1 MAKAEF
7 KVVGTSPARMGGVD
21 RVIGKGIY
29 GIDLMLKDQLHGA
42 ILRSQ
47 YAHAKIISID
57 TSEAKKVPGVH
68 AVVTAEDAPN
78 VRYGRSYIDRY
89 ILARG
94 KVRYMGDPVAAVAA
108 DTPAIAK
115 QALKKIKVTYE
126 PLPVVIDQE
135 EAMKPDAPTLHEDM
149 PLPKNIPE
157 GVKVKNVCGFAAVHV
172 GDPEKT
178 MAEADVVVDEVYE
191 TKMIHPQYLEPR
203 VAAAQ
208 MEPNGRLTVWANA
221 QAPFPVR
228 QEVAKMLGMPLN
240 NVRVISAEI
249 GGGFGG
255 KGSGITSGAAIEP
268 ICGLLAM
275 KTKRAV
281 MIVLDKAEETIS
293 TTIRSGARMYIKTG
307 VKKDGTLVAR
317 TGKVIYDT
325 GGYSGF
331 GVQAGGRCTNM
342 LGGWYLM
349 PNCHIDGYTVYTNK
363 QVCGPVRGPG
373 GPQAAFAVE
382 SHMDSI
388 AAKLGMDPVEF
399 RLKNTPK
406 AGDKIVGV
414 PKLRDVSLGETIKTA
429 AEKIGFKQVGAQFIA
444 PALGKNQGIGIATG
458 SWIESAGPGGGA
470 IVKVNEDGSITVHI
484 GKIDMG
490 TAPRFGIPV
499 IVAEE
504 LGVPVE
510 DVTVVNVDT
519 DASPWDAG
527 TVGSRAILVSG
538 TASQRAAIDARN
550 QLFKMAARQLEASP
564 EDLEIVDRQIRV
576 RGTPSK
582 SVSLATVA
590 TNAHN
595 VIGEVIGRG
604 YCDNLELM
612 AEEKA
617 HGSSQPFTAHA
628 CIVEVDTMTGNVKI
642 LKYVAV
648 HDIGQ
653 PIHLAAVEG
662 QIEGATAMSI
672 GQALCEQVV
681 FDKDGRTMNP
691 SFVDYLMPT
700 INMMPR
706 IETTLVH
713 GYPGAG
719 PYGAKGAGEIACV
732 PPMACIANA
741 IFNATGVRI
750 KTLPLSPENVLRGL
764 KAAGKA

>member
-1 MAKAEF
+1 MAKAEYT
-7 KVVGTSPARMGGVD
+7 VLGTSIPRQGGVE
-21 RVIGKGIY
+21 RVIGAGIY
-29 GIDLMLKDQLHGA
+29 GIDLALKDELHGG

-47 YAHAKIISID
+47 YAHAKIVSID

-68 AVVTAEDAPN
+68 AVVTAADAPD
-78 VRYGRSYIDRY
+78 VRYGRTYIDRY
-89 ILARG
+89 MLAKN

-108 DTPAIAK
+108 DSPAIVK
-115 QALKKIKVTYE
+115 QALKKIKVVYE
-126 PLPVVIDQE
+126 PLPVVIDPE
-135 EAMKPDAPTLHEDM
+135 ETMKPDAPTLHDDM
-149 PLPKNIPE
+149 PLPKNLPE
-157 GVKVKNVCGFAAVHV
+157 GVKVKNVCSYTPVHV
-172 GDPEKT
+172 GDPDKA

-203 VAAAQ
+203 IAAAQ
-208 MEPNGRLTVWANA
+208 VEPDGRITVWANA
-221 QAPFPVR
+221 QAPFGVR
-228 QEVAKMLGMPLN
+228 TDVARLLGVSLN
-240 NVRVISAEI
+240 KVRVLSTEL

-255 KGSGITSGAAIEP
+255 KASGITSGAAIEP
-268 ICGLLAM
+268 ICALLAV
-275 KTKRAV
+275 KAKRPV

-293 TTIRSGARMYIKTG
+293 TTIRSGAKMYIKTG
-307 VKKDGTLVAR
+307 VKKDGTIVAR
-317 TGKVIYDT
+317 QGKVVYDA
-325 GGYSGF
+325 GAYSGF
-331 GVQAGGRCTNM
+331 GAMAGARCTNM

-349 PNCHIDGYTVYTNK
+349 PNCHIDGYVVYTNK

-406 AGDKIVGV
+406 AGDKIIGV
-414 PKLRDVSLGETIKTA
+414 PKLRDVSLGETINTA
-429 AEKIGFKQVGAQFIA
+429 AEKIGWGKAK
-444 PALGKNQGIGIATG
+444 LEKNQGIGIATG

-470 IVKVNEDGSITVHI
+470 VVKVNEDGSVTVHI

-490 TAPRFGIPV
+490 TAPRFGIPL
-499 IVAEE
+499 IAAEE
-504 LGVPVE
+504 LGVPVN

-527 TVGSRAILVSG
+527 TVGSRAIIVSG
-538 TASQRAAIDARN
+538 TATKLAAIDARN
-550 QLFKMAARQLEASP
+550 QIFKMAASQLEASP
-564 EDLEIVDRQIRV
+564 DDLEIKDKQIRV
-576 RGTPSK
+576 KGTPSK
-582 SVSLATVA
+582 SVPLATIA

-595 VIGEVIGRG
+595 IIGEVIGRG
-604 YCDNLELM
+604 YCDNVAMM

-617 HGSSQPFTAHA
+617 RGSSQPFTAHA
-628 CIVEVDTMTGNVKI
+628 CIVEVDTNTGNVKI

-648 HDIGQ
+648 HDIGF
-653 PIHLAAVEG
+653 PIHPVAVEG

-681 FDKDGRTMNP
+681 FDNNGRTMNP

-732 PPMACIANA
+732 PPMAAIANA
-741 IFNATGVRI
+741 IYNATGVRI
-750 KTLPLSPENVLRGL
+750 TKLPLSPENVLRAL
-764 KAAGKA
+764 KEAGKA

>member
-1 MAKAEF
+1 MAKAEL
-7 KVVGTSPARMGGVD
+7 KIIGSSPARMGGVE
-21 RVIGKGIY
+21 RVIGKGVY

-47 YAHAKIISID
+47 YAHAKIVSID
-57 TSEAKKVPGVH
+57 TSEAKKIPGVH

-78 VRYGRSYIDRY
+78 VRYGRSYIDRH

-94 KVRYMGDPVAAVAA
+94 KVRFMGDPVAAVAA
-108 DTPAIAK
+108 ESPAIAK
-115 QALKKIKVTYE
+115 QALKKIKVVYE
-126 PLPVVIDQE
+126 PLPVVIDPE
-135 EAMKPDAPTLHEDM
+135 EATKPDAPTLHDDM
-149 PLPKNIPE
+149 PLPKTIPADAGLKNI
-157 GVKVKNVCGFAAVHV
+157 CGHAVVRV
-172 GDPEKT
+172 GDAEKA

-203 VAAAQ
+203 IAAAQ

-228 QEVAKMLGMPLN
+228 QEVAKTLGLPLN
-240 NVRVISAEI
+240 SVRVISAGL

-255 KGSGITSGAAIEP
+255 KGSGITSGAAVEP

-275 KTKRAV
+275 KAKRPV

-293 TTIRSGARMYIKTG
+293 TTIRAGAKMYIKTG
-307 VKKDGTLVAR
+307 VKKDGTIVAR
-317 TGKVIYDT
+317 TGKVFYDA

-349 PNCHIDGYTVYTNK
+349 PNCHIEGYSVYTNK

-388 AAKLGMDPVEF
+388 AAKLGMDPTEF
-399 RLKNTPK
+399 RLKNIPK

-414 PKLRDVSLGETIKTA
+414 PKLRDVSLGETIRIAK
-429 AEKIGFKQVGAQFIA
+429 EKIDWGKVK
-444 PALGKNQGIGIATG
+444 LEKNQGIGIATG
-458 SWIESAGPGGGA
+458 SWIESAGPGGGS
-470 IVKVNEDGSITVHI
+470 IVKVNEDGSVTVHI

-490 TAPRFGIPV
+490 TIPGFGIPM

-504 LGVPVE
+504 LGIPVS

-527 TVGSRAILVSG
+527 TVGSRGILVSG
-538 TASQRAAIDARN
+538 GATRLAAIDARN
-550 QLFKMAARQLEASP
+550 QLFKMAASKLEASP
-564 EDLEIVDRQIRV
+564 EDLEIIDKQIRV
-576 RGTPSK
+576 KGTPAK
-582 SVSLATVA
+582 AVALATIA
-590 TNAHN
+590 TDAHN

-604 YCDNLELM
+604 YCDNLALM

-617 HGSSQPFTAHA
+617 HGSSQPFTTHA
-628 CIVEVDTMTGNVKI
+628 CIVEVSPDTGNVKI

-653 PIHLAAVEG
+653 PIHRAAAEG
-662 QIEGATAMSI
+662 QIEGAAAMSI

-681 FDKDGRTMNP
+681 FDQNGRTMNP

-706 IETTLVH
+706 IETTLVE
-713 GYPGAG
+713 GYPGSG

-750 KTLPLSPENVLRGL
+750 NKLPLSPENVLRGL
-764 KAAGKA
+764 KGAGKA

>member
-1 MAKAEF
+1 MAKAEL
-7 KVVGTSPARMGGVD
+7 KVIGSSPARMGGVE
-21 RVIGKGIY
+21 RVVGKGVY

-47 YAHAKIISID
+47 YAHAKIVSID
-57 TSEAKKVPGVH
+57 TSEAKKIPGVH
-68 AVVTAEDAPN
+68 AVVTAADAPN
-78 VRYGRSYIDRY
+78 VRYGRSYMDRH
-89 ILARG
+89 ILARD
-94 KVRYMGDPVAAVAA
+94 KVRFMGDPVAAVAA
-108 DTPAIAK
+108 ESLAIAK
-115 QALKKIKVTYE
+115 QALKKIKVVYE
-126 PLPVVIDQE
+126 PLPVAIDPE
-135 EAMKPDAPTLHEDM
+135 EATKPNAPTLHDDM
-149 PLPKNIPE
+149 PLPKTIPADAGLKNIC
-157 GVKVKNVCGFAAVHV
+157 GHAVVKV
-172 GDPEKT
+172 GDAEKA
-178 MAEADVVVDEVYE
+178 MAEADVVVEEAYE

-203 VAAAQ
+203 IAAAQ

-228 QEVAKMLGMPLN
+228 QETAKTLGLPLN
-240 NVRVISAEI
+240 NVRVISAGL

-255 KGSGITSGAAIEP
+255 KGSGITSGAAVEP
-268 ICGLLAM
+268 ICGLLAI
-275 KTKRAV
+275 KAKRPV

-293 TTIRSGARMYIKTG
+293 TTIRAGAKMYIKTG
-307 VKKDGTLVAR
+307 VKKDGTIVAR
-317 TGKVIYDT
+317 TGKVFYDA

-349 PNCHIDGYTVYTNK
+349 PNCHIEGYSVYTNK

-388 AAKLGMDPVEF
+388 AAKLGMDPAEF
-399 RLKNTPK
+399 RLKNMPK

-414 PKLRDVSLGETIKTA
+414 PKLRDVSLGETIRLAK
-429 AEKIGFKQVGAQFIA
+429 EKIGWGKVK
-444 PALGKNQGIGIATG
+444 LEKNQGIGIATG
-458 SWIESAGPGGGA
+458 SWIESAGPGGGS
-470 IVKVNEDGSITVHI
+470 IVKVNEDGSVTVHI

-490 TAPRFGIPV
+490 TIPGFGIPM

-504 LGVPVE
+504 LGIPVS

-527 TVGSRAILVSG
+527 TVGSRGILVSG
-538 TASQRAAIDARN
+538 GATRLAAIDARN
-550 QLFKMAARQLEASP
+550 QIFKMAASKLEASP
-564 EDLEIVDRQIRV
+564 DDLEIIDKQIRV
-576 RGTPSK
+576 KGTPAK
-582 SVSLATVA
+582 AVALATVA
-590 TNAHN
+590 TDAHN

-604 YCDNLELM
+604 YCDNVALM

-617 HGSSQPFTAHA
+617 HGSSQPFTTHA
-628 CIVEVDTMTGNVKI
+628 CIVEVSPDTGNVKI

-653 PIHLAAVEG
+653 PIHRAAAEG
-662 QIEGATAMSI
+662 QIEGAAAMSI

-681 FDKDGRTMNP
+681 FDQNGRTMNP

-706 IETTLVH
+706 IETTLVE
-713 GYPGAG
+713 GYPGSG

-750 KTLPLSPENVLRGL
+750 NKLPLSPENVLRGL
-764 KAAGKA
+764 KEAGKA

>member
-1 MAKAEF
+1 MAKAEHT
-7 KVVGTSPARMGGVD
+7 VVGTSPARMGGVE
-21 RVIGKGIY
+21 RVIGSGIY
-29 GIDLMLKDQLHGA
+29 GIDLSLKDELHGG

-47 YAHAKIISID
+47 YAHAKIVSID

-68 AVVTAEDAPN
+68 AVVTAADAPD
-78 VRYGRSYIDRY
+78 VRYGRTSIDRY
-89 ILARG
+89 MLAKN

-108 DTPAIAK
+108 DSPAIVK
-115 QALKKIKVTYE
+115 QALKKIKVVYE

-149 PLPKNIPE
+149 PPPKNLPAD
-157 GVKVKNVCGFAAVHV
+157 VKVKNVCSYTPVHV
-172 GDPEKT
+172 GDPDKA

-203 VAAAQ
+203 IAAARV
-208 MEPNGRLTVWANA
+208 EPDGRITVWANA

-228 QEVAKMLGMPLN
+228 TDVARLLGVPLN
-240 NVRVISAEI
+240 KVRIIATEL

-255 KGSGITSGAAIEP
+255 KASGITSGAAIEP
-268 ICGLLAM
+268 ICALLAV
-275 KTKRAV
+275 KAQRPV

-307 VKKDGTLVAR
+307 VKKDGTIVAR

-325 GGYSGF
+325 GAYSGF
-331 GVQAGGRCTNM
+331 GAMAGARCTNM

-349 PNCHIDGYTVYTNK
+349 PNVHIDGYVVYTNK

-399 RLKNTPK
+399 RLK
-406 AGDKIVGV
+406 
-414 PKLRDVSLGETIKTA
+414 LRDVSLGETIRTA
-429 AEKIGFKQVGAQFIA
+429 AEKIGYTKVGAQHAA
-444 PALGKNQGIGIATG
+444 PLLEKNQGIGIATG

-470 IVKVNEDGSITVHI
+470 VVKVNEDGSVTVHI

-490 TAPRFGIPV
+490 TAPRFGIPL
-499 IVAEE
+499 IAAEE
-504 LGVPVE
+504 LGIPVS

-538 TASQRAAIDARN
+538 TATRLAAIDARN
-550 QLFKMAARQLEASP
+550 QLLKMAASQLEASP
-564 EDLEIVDRQIRV
+564 DDLEIKDKQIRV
-576 RGTPSK
+576 KGTPSK
-582 SVSLATVA
+582 SVPLATIA

-604 YCDNLELM
+604 YCDNVALM

-617 HGSSQPFTAHA
+617 HGSSQPFTTHA
-628 CIVEVDTMTGNVKI
+628 CIVEVNTDTGNVKI

-648 HDIGQ
+648 HDIGF
-653 PIHLAAVEG
+653 PIHPASVEG

-681 FDKDGRTMNP
+681 FDSNGKTMNP

-732 PPMACIANA
+732 PPMAAIANA

-750 KTLPLSPENVLRGL
+750 KTLPLNPENVLRAL
-764 KAAGKA
+764 KEAGKA

>member
-1 MAKAEF
+1 
-7 KVVGTSPARMGGVD
+7 
-21 RVIGKGIY
+21 
-29 GIDLMLKDQLHGA
+29 MLKDQLHGA

-47 YAHAKIISID
+47 HAHAKIVSID
-57 TSEAKKVPGVH
+57 TSEAKKIPGVH
-68 AVVTAEDAPN
+68 AVVTAADAPN
-78 VRYGRSYIDRY
+78 VRYGRSYFDRH
-89 ILARG
+89 ILARD
-94 KVRYMGDPVAAVAA
+94 KVRFMGDPVAAVAA
-108 DTPAIAK
+108 ESPAIAK
-115 QALKKIKVTYE
+115 QALKKIKVVYE
-126 PLPVVIDQE
+126 PLPVVIDPE
-135 EAMKPDAPTLHEDM
+135 EATKPDAPTLHDDM
-149 PLPKNIPE
+149 PLPKSIPADAKLKNI
-157 GVKVKNVCGFAAVHV
+157 CGHAVVHV
-172 GDPEKT
+172 GDAEKA

-203 VAAAQ
+203 IAAAQ

-228 QEVAKMLGMPLN
+228 QETAKTLGLSLN
-240 NVRVISAEI
+240 NVRVISAGL

-268 ICGLLAM
+268 ICGLLAI
-275 KTKRAV
+275 KAKRPV

-293 TTIRSGARMYIKTG
+293 TTIRAGAKMYIKTG
-307 VKKDGTLVAR
+307 VKKDGTIVAR
-317 TGKVIYDT
+317 TGKVFYDA

-388 AAKLGMDPVEF
+388 AAKLGMDPTEF
-399 RLKNTPK
+399 RLKNIPK

-414 PKLRDVSLGETIKTA
+414 PKLRDVSLGETIRIAK
-429 AEKIGFKQVGAQFIA
+429 EKIGWGKVK
-444 PALGKNQGIGIATG
+444 LEKNQGIGLATG
-458 SWIESAGPGGGA
+458 SWIESAGPGGGS
-470 IVKVNEDGSITVHI
+470 IVKVNEDGSVTVHI
-484 GKIDMG
+484 GKIDIG
-490 TAPRFGIPV
+490 TIPGFGIPM

-527 TVGSRAILVSG
+527 TVGSRGILVSG
-538 TASQRAAIDARN
+538 TASRLAAIDARN
-550 QLFKMAARQLEASP
+550 QIFKMAASQLEASP
-564 EDLEIVDRQIRV
+564 DDLEIVDKQVRV
-576 RGTPSK
+576 KGTPAK
-582 SVSLATVA
+582 SVPLATIA

-604 YCDNLELM
+604 YFDNVAAV

-628 CIVEVDTMTGNVKI
+628 CIVEVNPDTGNVKI

-653 PIHLAAVEG
+653 PIHKAAVEG
-662 QIEGATAMSI
+662 QIEGAAAMSI

-681 FDKDGRTMNP
+681 FDDNGRTMNP

-706 IETTLVH
+706 IETTLV
-713 GYPGAG
+713 PGFPGSG

-741 IFNATGVRI
+741 IYNATGVRI
-750 KTLPLSPENVLRGL
+750 RTLPLSPENVLRGL
-764 KAAGKA
+764 KTAGKA

>member
-7 KVVGTSPARMGGVD
+7 KIVGTSPARMGGVE
-21 RVIGKGIY
+21 RVIGKGVY
-29 GIDLMLKDQLHGA
+29 GIDVMLRDQLHGG

-47 YAHAKIISID
+47 YAHAKIVSID
-57 TSEAKKVPGVH
+57 TTEAKKIPGVH
-68 AVVTAEDAPN
+68 AVVTAADAPD

-89 ILARG
+89 ILARH

-108 DTPAIAK
+108 DTPALVK
-115 QALKKIKVTYE
+115 QALKKIKVVYE
-126 PLPVVIDQE
+126 PLPVVIDPE

-149 PLPKNIPE
+149 PLPKNLPE
-157 GVKVKNVCGFAAVHV
+157 GVKVKNVCGFAAVRV
-172 GDPEKT
+172 GDAEKA
-178 MAEADVVVDEVYE
+178 MAEADVVIDEVYE

-203 VAAAQ
+203 MAAAQ
-208 MEPNGRLTVWANA
+208 VEPNGRLTVWANA

-228 QEVAKMLGMPLN
+228 QEVAKMLGLPLN
-240 NVRVISAEI
+240 NVRVISAEL

-275 KTKRAV
+275 KAKRPV

-293 TTIRSGARMYIKTG
+293 TTIRAGAKMYIKTG
-307 VKKDGTLVAR
+307 VKKDGTIVAR
-317 TGKVIYDT
+317 TGKVIYDA
-325 GGYSGF
+325 GAYSGF
-331 GVQAGGRCTNM
+331 GVQAGARCTNM

-349 PNCHIDGYTVYTNK
+349 PNCHIDGYVVYTNK

-388 AAKLGMDPVEF
+388 AAKLGMDPTEF
-399 RLKNTPK
+399 RLKNIPK

-414 PKLRDVSLGETIKTA
+414 PKLRDVSLGETIKIA
-429 AEKIGFKQVGAQFIA
+429 KEKIGWGKVK
-444 PALGKNQGIGIATG
+444 LKKNQGIGIATG
-458 SWIESAGPGGGA
+458 SWIESAGPGGGS
-470 IVKVNEDGSITVHI
+470 IIKVNEDGSVTVHI

-490 TAPRFGIPV
+490 TIPGFGIPM

-504 LGVPVE
+504 LGIPVT

-527 TVGSRAILVSG
+527 TVGSRGILVSG
-538 TASQRAAIDARN
+538 GATRLAAIDARN
-550 QLFKMAARQLEASP
+550 QLFKMAAGKLEASVD
-564 EDLEIVDRQIRV
+564 DLEIVDKQIRV
-576 RGTPSK
+576 KGTPAK
-582 SVSLATVA
+582 SVPLAAVA
-590 TNAHN
+590 TDAHN

-604 YCDNLELM
+604 YFDNVAAV

-617 HGSSQPFTAHA
+617 HGSSQPFTTHA
-628 CIVEVDTMTGNVKI
+628 CIVEVSPDTGNVKV

-653 PIHLAAVEG
+653 PIHKAAVEG
-662 QIEGATAMSI
+662 QIEGAAAMSI

-706 IETTLVH
+706 IETTLVP
-713 GYPGAG
+713 GYPGSG

-732 PPMACIANA
+732 PPMAAIANA
-741 IFNATGVRI
+741 IYNATGVRI

-764 KAAGKA
+764 KEAGKA

>member
-1 MAKAEF
+1 MAKAEYT
-7 KVVGTSPARMGGVD
+7 VLGTSPARMGGVE
-21 RVIGKGIY
+21 RVIGKSIY
-29 GIDLMLKDQLHGA
+29 GIDLSLKDELHGG

-47 YAHAKIISID
+47 YAHAKIVSID
-57 TSEAKKVPGVH
+57 TSEAKKIPGVH
-68 AVVTAEDAPN
+68 AVVTAADAPD
-78 VRYGRSYIDRY
+78 VRYGRTYIDRY
-89 ILARG
+89 MLAKN

-108 DTPAIAK
+108 DSPAIVK
-115 QALKKIKVTYE
+115 QALKKIKVVYE
-126 PLPVVIDQE
+126 PLRVVLDQE
-135 EAMKPDAPTLHEDM
+135 DAMKPDAPVLHDDM
-149 PLPKNIPE
+149 PLPKNLPVD
-157 GVKVKNVCGFAAVHV
+157 VKVKNVCSYTPVHV
-172 GDPEKT
+172 GDPDKA
-178 MAEADVVVDEVYE
+178 MAEADVVVDETYE

-203 VAAAQ
+203 IAAAQ
-208 MEPNGRLTVWANA
+208 VEPDGRITVWANA
-221 QAPFPVR
+221 QAPFSVR
-228 QEVAKMLGMPLN
+228 TDVARLLGISLN
-240 NVRVISAEI
+240 KVRVLSTEL

-255 KGSGITSGAAIEP
+255 KASGITSGAAIEP
-268 ICGLLAM
+268 ICALLAV
-275 KTKRAV
+275 KSRRPV

-293 TTIRSGARMYIKTG
+293 TTIRSGAKMYIKTG
-307 VKKDGTLVAR
+307 VKKDGTIVAR
-317 TGKVIYDT
+317 TGKVVYDA
-325 GGYSGF
+325 GAYSGF
-331 GVQAGGRCTNM
+331 GAMAGARCTNM

-349 PNCHIDGYTVYTNK
+349 PNCHIDGYVVYTNK

-388 AAKLGMDPVEF
+388 AAKIGMDPVEF

-429 AEKIGFKQVGAQFIA
+429 AEKIGWGKVK
-444 PALGKNQGIGIATG
+444 LEKNQGIGIATG

-470 IVKVNEDGSITVHI
+470 IVKVNEDGSVTVHI

-490 TAPRFGIPV
+490 TAPRFGIPL
-499 IVAEE
+499 IAAEE
-504 LGVPVE
+504 LGVPVS

-527 TVGSRAILVSG
+527 TVGSRAIIVSG
-538 TASQRAAIDARN
+538 TATRLAAIDARN
-550 QLFKMAARQLEASP
+550 QIFKMAASQLEASP
-564 EDLEIVDRQIRV
+564 DDLEIKDKQIRV
-576 RGTPSK
+576 KGTPSK
-582 SVSLATVA
+582 SVPLATIA
-590 TNAHN
+590 TAAHN

-604 YCDNLELM
+604 YCDNQAMM

-617 HGSSQPFTAHA
+617 RGSSQPFTAHA
-628 CIVEVDTMTGNVKI
+628 CIVEVDTNTGNVKI

-648 HDIGQ
+648 HDIGF
-653 PIHLAAVEG
+653 PIHPVAVEG

-732 PPMACIANA
+732 PPMAAIANA

-750 KTLPLSPENVLRGL
+750 KTLPLSPENVLRAL
-764 KAAGKA
+764 KEAGKA

>member
-1 MAKAEF
+1 MAKAEL
-7 KVVGTSPARMGGVD
+7 KIIGSSPARMGGIE
-21 RVIGKGIY
+21 RVVGKGVY

-47 YAHAKIISID
+47 YAHAKIVSID
-57 TSEAKKVPGVH
+57 TSEAEKMPGVH
-68 AVVTAEDAPN
+68 AVVTAADAPN
-78 VRYGRSYIDRY
+78 VRYGRSYIDRH

-94 KVRYMGDPVAAVAA
+94 KVRFMGDPVAAVAA
-108 DTPAIAK
+108 ESLAIAK
-115 QALKKIKVTYE
+115 QALKKIKVVYE
-126 PLPVVIDQE
+126 PLPVAIDPE
-135 EAMKPDAPTLHEDM
+135 EATKPDAPTLHDDM
-149 PLPKNIPE
+149 PLPKTIPADAGLKNIC
-157 GVKVKNVCGFAAVHV
+157 GHAVVKV
-172 GDPEKT
+172 GDAEKA
-178 MAEADVVVDEVYE
+178 MAEADLVVEEVYE

-203 VAAAQ
+203 IAAAQ

-228 QEVAKMLGMPLN
+228 QEVAKTLGLALN
-240 NVRVISAEI
+240 NVRVISAGL

-255 KGSGITSGAAIEP
+255 KGSGITSGAAVEP
-268 ICGLLAM
+268 ICGLLAI
-275 KTKRAV
+275 KAKRPV

-293 TTIRSGARMYIKTG
+293 TTIRAGAKMYIKTG
-307 VKKDGTLVAR
+307 VKKDGTIVAR
-317 TGKVIYDT
+317 TGKVFYDA

-349 PNCHIDGYTVYTNK
+349 PNCHIEGYSVYTNK
-363 QVCGPVRGPG
+363 QVCGPVRGPC

-388 AAKLGMDPVEF
+388 AAKLDMDPTEF
-399 RLKNTPK
+399 RLKNMPK

-414 PKLRDVSLGETIKTA
+414 PKLRDVSLGETIRLAK
-429 AEKIGFKQVGAQFIA
+429 EKIGWGKVK
-444 PALGKNQGIGIATG
+444 LEKNQGIAIATG
-458 SWIESAGPGGGA
+458 SWIESAGPGGGS
-470 IVKVNEDGSITVHI
+470 IVKVNEDGSVTVHI

-490 TAPRFGIPV
+490 TIPGFGIPM

-504 LGVPVE
+504 LGIPVS

-527 TVGSRAILVSG
+527 TVGSRGILVSG
-538 TASQRAAIDARN
+538 GATRLAAIDARN
-550 QLFKMAARQLEASP
+550 QIFKMAARKLEASP
-564 EDLEIVDRQIRV
+564 DDLEIVDKQIRV
-576 RGTPSK
+576 KGTPAK
-582 SVSLATVA
+582 AVALATVA
-590 TNAHN
+590 TDAHN

-604 YCDNLELM
+604 YCDNLALM

-617 HGSSQPFTAHA
+617 HGSSQPFTTHA
-628 CIVEVDTMTGNVKI
+628 CIVEVSPDTGNVKI

-653 PIHLAAVEG
+653 PIHRAAAEG
-662 QIEGATAMSI
+662 QIEGAAAMSI

-681 FDKDGRTMNP
+681 FDQNGKTMNP

-706 IETTLVH
+706 IETTLVE

-750 KTLPLSPENVLRGL
+750 NKLPLSPENVLRGL
-764 KAAGKA
+764 KEAGKA